1 MSKNTKYLIV
11 LQVIRKIIE
20 IFLGPF
26 LTAYIFKISTDSITN
41 VSLYNVFSYIVIAM
55 LALVVGIYIKNKYE
69 MLVFRI
75 GMIAKF
81 VQLVV
86 LTILGKRIVHYI
98 WLLAI
103 ISGISTITWYFPL
116 NLFSSTLVPHREKKE
131 YVVYKTMITNFV
143 KVILPVLFGAI
154 ISSKSFE
161 RTTIIVLILSFIQIL
176 LSFALEYKTNINN
189 SIRKFKL
196 KETYKKISK
205 DKNIKEFFK
214 TEFFLGMAY
223 EGALDTCVTLLI
235 IIAFSKD
242 FSLGVITSVISIL
255 SIFSAYI
262 CKRIINP
269 RKVKSAVYISCIVP
283 LLSTFILLF
292 ITNSYTIIGYS
303 IIYSFFIQIVSIIND
318 IKTFKITNSDIVN
331 DTNRVETYVLF
342 ELFLGFGRIFSYV
355 LLIIVGLLN
364 IFYLLKV
371 LIIFLTISILFGG
384 IHLTKIE
391 VD

>member
-1 MSKNTKYLIV
+1 
-11 LQVIRKIIE
+11 
-20 IFLGPF
+20 
-26 LTAYIFKISTDSITN
+26 
-41 VSLYNVFSYIVIAM
+41 
-55 LALVVGIYIKNKYE
+55 
-69 MLVFRI
+69 
-75 GMIAKF
+75 
-81 VQLVV
+81 
-86 LTILGKRIVHYI
+86 
-98 WLLAI
+98 
-103 ISGISTITWYFPL
+103 
-116 NLFSSTLVPHREKKE
+116 
-131 YVVYKTMITNFV
+131 
-143 KVILPVLFGAI
+143 
-154 ISSKSFE
+154 
-161 RTTIIVLILSFIQIL
+161 LSFIQIL